1 MEKITLI
8 ILFLR
13 DMYKFFV
20 LSLFSVFILLTFNSC
35 KSDTSGNKK
44 KVVVDPN
51 KQSEFDN
58 LVSAIDAS
66 PASDSSVSLRFEN
79 DEFQR
84 KQLSL
89 FRYEN
94 IGCTKWVFEE
104 EKKDNSK
111 RIVQFYFNK
120 GKLFHSN
127 EVTFSDN
134 SVYQTNSYYNDKMQG
149 IYSSERTAENFME
162 LDRASLKPREFI
174 GHNLQECVDI
184 KDANGLYATKFVEI
198 INFEGVDFMRV
209 GQKDNGGFWTDIIIP
224 EMTDSIKALEKTKP
238 GKPLKIAFKIKTIN
252 GFDYQVI
259 ETISY

>member
-1 MEKITLI
+1 MLKLI
-8 ILFLR
+8 CI
-13 DMYKFFV
+13 
-20 LSLFSVFILLTFNSC
+20 SLLCCVIFIPLTSC
-35 KSDTSGNKK
+35 KGGLPKDKK

-51 KQSEFDN
+51 QQSEFDN

-94 IGCTKWVFEE
+94 IGCTKWVLDE
-104 EKKDNSK
+104 EKKDGSK
-111 RIVQFYFNK
+111 RLVQFYFNK

-127 EVTFSDN
+127 EVTFSET
-134 SVYQTNSYYNDKMQG
+134 SVFQTNSYYNEKMQG
-149 IYSSERTAENFME
+149 VYSSERTAENFLE
-162 LDRASLKPREFI
+162 LEKASLKPREFI
-174 GHNLQECVDI
+174 AHNIKDCIDI
-184 KDANGLYATKFVEI
+184 KDATGLYATKFVEF
-198 INFEGVDFMRV
+198 INFEGVDFIRV
-209 GQKDNGGFWTDIIIP
+209 GQKENGGFWTDMVVP
-224 EMTDSIKALEKTKP
+224 EMTDSIKKLEKSKP
-238 GKPLKIAFKIKTIN
+238 GTPLKILFKIKTIN

>member
-1 MEKITLI
+1 MLKLI
-8 ILFLR
+8 CISL
-13 DMYKFFV
+13 
-20 LSLFSVFILLTFNSC
+20 LSCIVFIPLTAC
-35 KSDTSGNKK
+35 KSGLPKDKK

-51 KQSEFDN
+51 QQSEFDN

-94 IGCTKWVFEE
+94 IGCTKWVLDE
-104 EKKDNSK
+104 EKKDGSK
-111 RIVQFYFNK
+111 RLVQFYFNK

-127 EVTFSDN
+127 EVTFSET
-134 SVYQTNSYYNDKMQG
+134 SVFQTNSYYNEKMEG
-149 IYSSERTAENFME
+149 VYSSERTAENFLE
-162 LDRASLKPREFI
+162 LEKASLKPREFI
-174 GHNLQECVDI
+174 AHNIKDCIDI
-184 KDANGLYATKFVEI
+184 KDATGLYATKFVEF
-198 INFEGVDFMRV
+198 INFEGVDFIRV
-209 GQKDNGGFWTDIIIP
+209 GQKENGGFWTDMVVP
-224 EMTDSIKALEKTKP
+224 EMTDSIKKLEKSKP
-238 GKPLKIAFKIKTIN
+238 GTPLKILFKIKTIN

>member
-1 MEKITLI
+1 MFKLI
-8 ILFLR
+8 YISLLSCV
-13 DMYKFFV
+13 V
-20 LSLFSVFILLTFNSC
+20 LIPLTSC
-35 KSDTSGNKK
+35 KSGLPKDKK

-51 KQSEFDN
+51 QQSEFDN

-94 IGCTKWVFEE
+94 IGCTKWILDE
-104 EKKDNSK
+104 EKKDGSK
-111 RIVQFYFNK
+111 KIVQFYFNK

-127 EVTFSDN
+127 EVTFSEN
-134 SVYQTNSYYNDKMQG
+134 SVFQTNSYYNEKMEG
-149 IYSSERTAENFME
+149 VYSSERTAENFLE
-162 LDRASLKPREFI
+162 LERASLKPREFI
-174 GHNLQECVDI
+174 AHNIKDCIDI
-184 KDANGLYATKFVEI
+184 KDATGLYATKFVEF
-198 INFEGVDFMRV
+198 INFEGVDFIRV
-209 GQKDNGGFWTDIIIP
+209 GQKENGGFWTDMVVP
-224 EMTDSIKALEKTKP
+224 EMTDSIKKLEKSKP
-238 GKPLKIAFKIKTIN
+238 GTPLKILFKIKTIN

>member
-1 MEKITLI
+1 MLKLI
-8 ILFLR
+8 CI
-13 DMYKFFV
+13 
-20 LSLFSVFILLTFNSC
+20 SLLCCVIFIPLTSC
-35 KSDTSGNKK
+35 KSGLPKDKK

-51 KQSEFDN
+51 QQSEFDN

-94 IGCTKWVFEE
+94 IGCTKWVLDE
-104 EKKDNSK
+104 EKKDGSK
-111 RIVQFYFNK
+111 RLVQFYFNK

-127 EVTFSDN
+127 EVTFSET
-134 SVYQTNSYYNDKMQG
+134 SVFQTNSYYNEKMQG
-149 IYSSERTAENFME
+149 VYSSERTAENFLE
-162 LDRASLKPREFI
+162 LEKASLKPREFI
-174 GHNLQECVDI
+174 AHNIKDCIDI
-184 KDANGLYATKFVEI
+184 KDATGLYSTKFVEF
-198 INFEGVDFMRV
+198 INFEGVDFIRV
-209 GQKDNGGFWTDIIIP
+209 GQKENGGFWTDMVVP
-224 EMTDSIKALEKTKP
+224 EMTDSIKKLEKSKP
-238 GKPLKIAFKIKTIN
+238 GTPLKILFKIKTIN

>member
-1 MEKITLI
+1 
-8 ILFLR
+8 
-13 DMYKFFV
+13 MYKFFGFI
-20 LSLFSVFILLTFNSC
+20 LFSILLNVSLSSC
-35 KSDTSGNKK
+35 KSDNSGGKK

-51 KQSEFDN
+51 QQSEFDN

-89 FRYEN
+89 FLYEN
-94 IGCTKWVFEE
+94 IGCTKWILEE
-104 EKKDNSK
+104 EKKDGSK

-127 EVTFSDN
+127 EVTFSET
-134 SVYQTNSYYNDKMQG
+134 SVFQTNSYYNEKMQG
-149 IYSSERTAENFME
+149 IYSSERTAENFLE
-162 LDRASLKPREFI
+162 LERASLKPREFV
-174 GHNLQECVDI
+174 GHNIKECIDI
-184 KDANGLYATKFVEI
+184 KDAGGLFATKFVEF
-198 INFEGVDFMRV
+198 INFEGVDFIRV
-209 GQKDNGGFWTDIIIP
+209 GQKENGGYWTDIVVP
-224 EMTDSIKALEKTKP
+224 EMTDSIKKLEKSKP
-238 GKPLKIAFKIKTIN
+238 GTPLKIIFKIKTIN

>member
-1 MEKITLI
+1 MLKLI
-8 ILFLR
+8 CISL
-13 DMYKFFV
+13 
-20 LSLFSVFILLTFNSC
+20 LSCVVFIPLTAC
-35 KSDTSGNKK
+35 KSGLTKDKK

-51 KQSEFDN
+51 QQSEFDN

-94 IGCTKWVFEE
+94 IGCTKWVLDE
-104 EKKDNSK
+104 EKKDGSK
-111 RIVQFYFNK
+111 RLVQFYFNK

-127 EVTFSDN
+127 EVTFSET
-134 SVYQTNSYYNDKMQG
+134 SVFQTNSYYNEKMQG
-149 IYSSERTAENFME
+149 VYSSERTAENFLE
-162 LDRASLKPREFI
+162 LEKASLKPREFI
-174 GHNLQECVDI
+174 AHNIKDCIDI
-184 KDANGLYATKFVEI
+184 KDATGLYATKFVEF
-198 INFEGVDFMRV
+198 INFEGVDFIRV
-209 GQKDNGGFWTDIIIP
+209 GQKENGGFWTDMVVP
-224 EMTDSIKALEKTKP
+224 EMTDSIKKLEKSKP
-238 GKPLKIAFKIKTIN
+238 GTPLKILFKIKTIN

>member
-1 MEKITLI
+1 MLKLI
-8 ILFLR
+8 CI
-13 DMYKFFV
+13 
-20 LSLFSVFILLTFNSC
+20 SLLCCVIFIPLTSC
-35 KSDTSGNKK
+35 KSGLPKDKK

-51 KQSEFDN
+51 QQSEFDN

-94 IGCTKWVFEE
+94 IGCTKWVLDE
-104 EKKDNSK
+104 EKKDGSK
-111 RIVQFYFNK
+111 RLVQFYFNK

-127 EVTFSDN
+127 EVTFSET
-134 SVYQTNSYYNDKMQG
+134 SVFQTNSYYNEKMQG
-149 IYSSERTAENFME
+149 VYSSERTAENFLE
-162 LDRASLKPREFI
+162 LEKASLKPREFI
-174 GHNLQECVDI
+174 AHNIKDCIDI
-184 KDANGLYATKFVEI
+184 KDATGLYATKFVEF
-198 INFEGVDFMRV
+198 INFEGVDFIRV
-209 GQKDNGGFWTDIIIP
+209 GQKENGGYWTDMVVP
-224 EMTDSIKALEKTKP
+224 EMTDSIKKLEKSKP
-238 GKPLKIAFKIKTIN
+238 GTPLKILFKIKTIN

>member
-1 MEKITLI
+1 MLKIICISL
-8 ILFLR
+8 
-13 DMYKFFV
+13 
-20 LSLFSVFILLTFNSC
+20 LSCVVFIPLTAC
-35 KSDTSGNKK
+35 KSGLPKDKK

-51 KQSEFDN
+51 QQSEFDN

-94 IGCTKWVFEE
+94 IGCTKWVLDE
-104 EKKDNSK
+104 EKKDGSK
-111 RIVQFYFNK
+111 RLVQFYFNK

-127 EVTFSDN
+127 EVTFSET
-134 SVYQTNSYYNDKMQG
+134 SVFQTNSYYNEKMQG
-149 IYSSERTAENFME
+149 VYSSERTAENFLE
-162 LDRASLKPREFI
+162 LEKASLKPREFI
-174 GHNLQECVDI
+174 AHNIKDCIDI
-184 KDANGLYATKFVEI
+184 KDATGLYATKFVEF
-198 INFEGVDFMRV
+198 INFEGVDFIRV
-209 GQKDNGGFWTDIIIP
+209 GQKENGGFWTDMVVP
-224 EMTDSIKALEKTKP
+224 EMTDSIKKLEKSKP
-238 GKPLKIAFKIKTIN
+238 GTPLKILFKIKTIN

>member
-1 MEKITLI
+1 MLKLI
-8 ILFLR
+8 YI
-13 DMYKFFV
+13 
-20 LSLFSVFILLTFNSC
+20 SLLYCVIFIPLTSC
-35 KSDTSGNKK
+35 KSGLPKDKK
-44 KVVVDPN
+44 KVFVDPN
-51 KQSEFDN
+51 EQSEFDN

-94 IGCTKWVFEE
+94 IGCTKWVLDE
-104 EKKDNSK
+104 EKKDGSK

-127 EVTFSDN
+127 EVTFSEN
-134 SVYQTNSYYNDKMQG
+134 SVFQTNSYYNEKMEG
-149 IYSSERTAENFME
+149 VYSSERTAENFLE
-162 LDRASLKPREFI
+162 LEKASLKPREFI
-174 GHNLQECVDI
+174 AHNIKDCIDI
-184 KDANGLYATKFVEI
+184 KDATGLYATKFVEF
-198 INFEGVDFMRV
+198 INFEGVDFIRV
-209 GQKDNGGFWTDIIIP
+209 GQKENGGFWTDMVVP
-224 EMTDSIKALEKTKP
+224 EMTDSIKKLEKSKP
-238 GKPLKIAFKIKTIN
+238 GTPLKILFKIKTIN

>member
-1 MEKITLI
+1 MLKLI
-8 ILFLR
+8 CISL
-13 DMYKFFV
+13 
-20 LSLFSVFILLTFNSC
+20 LSCIVFIPLTAC
-35 KSDTSGNKK
+35 KSGLPKDKK

-51 KQSEFDN
+51 QQSEFDN

-94 IGCTKWVFEE
+94 IGCTKWVLDE
-104 EKKDNSK
+104 EKKDGSK
-111 RIVQFYFNK
+111 RLVQFYFNK

-127 EVTFSDN
+127 EVTFSET
-134 SVYQTNSYYNDKMQG
+134 SVFQTNSYYNEKMEG
-149 IYSSERTAENFME
+149 VYSSERSAENFLE
-162 LDRASLKPREFI
+162 LERASLKPREFI
-174 GHNLQECVDI
+174 GHNIKECIDI
-184 KDANGLYATKFVEI
+184 KDASGLYATKFVEF
-198 INFEGVDFMRV
+198 INFEGVDFIRV
-209 GQKDNGGFWTDIIIP
+209 GQKENGGYWTDIVVP
-224 EMTDSIKALEKTKP
+224 EMTDSIKKLEKSKP
-238 GKPLKIAFKIKTIN
+238 GTSLKILFKIKTIN

>member
-1 MEKITLI
+1 MLKIICISL
-8 ILFLR
+8 
-13 DMYKFFV
+13 
-20 LSLFSVFILLTFNSC
+20 LSCVVFIPLTAC
-35 KSDTSGNKK
+35 KSGLPKDKK

-51 KQSEFDN
+51 QQSEFDN

-94 IGCTKWVFEE
+94 IGCTKWVLDE
-104 EKKDNSK
+104 EKKDGSK
-111 RIVQFYFNK
+111 RLVQFYFNK

-127 EVTFSDN
+127 EVTFSET
-134 SVYQTNSYYNDKMQG
+134 SVFQTNSYYNEKMQG
-149 IYSSERTAENFME
+149 VYSSERTAENFLE
-162 LDRASLKPREFI
+162 LEKASLKPREFI
-174 GHNLQECVDI
+174 AHNIKDCIDI
-184 KDANGLYATKFVEI
+184 KDATGLYAIKFVEF
-198 INFEGVDFMRV
+198 INFEGVDFIRV
-209 GQKDNGGFWTDIIIP
+209 GQKENGGFWTDMVVP
-224 EMTDSIKALEKTKP
+224 EMTDSIKKLEKSKP
-238 GKPLKIAFKIKTIN
+238 GTPLKILFKIKTIN

>member
-1 MEKITLI
+1 MLKLI
-8 ILFLR
+8 CI
-13 DMYKFFV
+13 
-20 LSLFSVFILLTFNSC
+20 SLLCCVIFIPLTSC
-35 KSDTSGNKK
+35 KSGLPKDKK

-51 KQSEFDN
+51 QQSEFDN

-94 IGCTKWVFEE
+94 ISCTKWVLDE
-104 EKKDNSK
+104 EKKDGSK
-111 RIVQFYFNK
+111 RLVQFYFNK

-127 EVTFSDN
+127 EVTFSET
-134 SVYQTNSYYNDKMQG
+134 SVFQTNSYYNEKMQG
-149 IYSSERTAENFME
+149 VYSSERTAENFLE
-162 LDRASLKPREFI
+162 LEKASLKPREFI
-174 GHNLQECVDI
+174 AHNIKDCIDI
-184 KDANGLYATKFVEI
+184 KDATGLYATKFVEF
-198 INFEGVDFMRV
+198 INFEGVDFIRV
-209 GQKDNGGFWTDIIIP
+209 GQKENGGFWTDMVVP
-224 EMTDSIKALEKTKP
+224 EMTDSIKKLEKSKP
-238 GKPLKIAFKIKTIN
+238 GTPLKILFKIKTIN

>member
-1 MEKITLI
+1 MLKLI
-8 ILFLR
+8 CI
-13 DMYKFFV
+13 
-20 LSLFSVFILLTFNSC
+20 SLLCCVIFIPLTSC
-35 KSDTSGNKK
+35 KGGLPKDKK

-51 KQSEFDN
+51 QQSEFDN

-94 IGCTKWVFEE
+94 IGCTKWVLDE
-104 EKKDNSK
+104 EKKDGSK
-111 RIVQFYFNK
+111 RLVQFYFNK

-127 EVTFSDN
+127 EVTFSET
-134 SVYQTNSYYNDKMQG
+134 SVFQTNSYYNEKMEG
-149 IYSSERTAENFME
+149 VYSSERTAENFLE
-162 LDRASLKPREFI
+162 LEKASLKPREFI
-174 GHNLQECVDI
+174 AHNIKDCIDI
-184 KDANGLYATKFVEI
+184 KDATGLYATKFVEF
-198 INFEGVDFMRV
+198 INFEGVDFIRV
-209 GQKDNGGFWTDIIIP
+209 GQKENGGFWTDMVVP
-224 EMTDSIKALEKTKP
+224 EMTDSIKKLEKSKP
-238 GKPLKIAFKIKTIN
+238 GTPLKILFKIKTIN

>member
-1 MEKITLI
+1 MLKLI
-8 ILFLR
+8 CI
-13 DMYKFFV
+13 
-20 LSLFSVFILLTFNSC
+20 SLLCCVIFIPLTSC
-35 KSDTSGNKK
+35 KGGLPKDKK

-51 KQSEFDN
+51 QQSEFDN

-94 IGCTKWVFEE
+94 IGCTKWVLDE
-104 EKKDNSK
+104 EKKDGSK
-111 RIVQFYFNK
+111 RLVQFYFNK

-127 EVTFSDN
+127 EVTFSET
-134 SVYQTNSYYNDKMQG
+134 SVFQTNSYYNEKMQG
-149 IYSSERTAENFME
+149 VYSSERTAENFLE
-162 LDRASLKPREFI
+162 LEKASLKPREFI
-174 GHNLQECVDI
+174 AHNIKDCIDI
-184 KDANGLYATKFVEI
+184 KDATGLYATKFVEL
-198 INFEGVDFMRV
+198 INFEGVDFIRV
-209 GQKDNGGFWTDIIIP
+209 GQKENGGFWTDMVVP
-224 EMTDSIKALEKTKP
+224 EMTDSIKKLEKSKP
-238 GKPLKIAFKIKTIN
+238 GTPLKILFKIKTIN